1 MTEFIMFGGKGGVG
15 KTTCAS
21 ATALSLAKDDHET
34 LIVSTDPAHSIADVF
49 DYDIGSEPTM
59 VNEEYELY
67 ACEVDPQHR
76 FEENYTDTAEAILNE
91 AESIG
96 VDIDADKFEGLE
108 GGVIGSDEVAVID
121 LFDEYNKSDK
131 WDYVVF
137 DTAPTG
143 HTLRMLKLPELLD
156 SVVGT
161 AMNIKSTYDNVKGK
175 VTSVIP
181 SGDDED
187 DKKNLQDVDVEET
200 KNKLEAVGD
209 LLQDGNKT
217 QFFSVMEAEELSLLE
232 TNRLIG
238 QLDSYGISVGG
249 VIINK
254 VLQDI
259 DEDCDL
265 CSSRYEQQQDVIQ
278 NAQEQLGDKPIL
290 QIPLQNE
297 PPRGDDL
304 HKIAD
309 KISVS

>member
-21 ATALSLAKDDHET
+21 ATALSLAEDGHET

-49 DYDIGSEPTM
+49 EYDINSEPTV
-59 VNEEYELY
+59 VNEEHNLY

-76 FEENYTDTAEAILNE
+76 FEENYTETAEAIINE

-96 VDIDADKFEGLE
+96 VDIDTDKFEGLE
-108 GGVIGSDEVAVID
+108 GGVIGSDEIAVID
-121 LFDEYNKSDK
+121 LFDEYNNSDR

-187 DKKNLQDVDVEET
+187 DKKNLKDVDVEDT

-209 LLQDGNKT
+209 LLQDPNKT
-217 QFFSVMEAEELSLLE
+217 QFFGVMEAEELSLLE
-232 TNRLIG
+232 TNRLID
-238 QLDSYGISVGG
+238 QLDAYGISVGG

-254 VLQDI
+254 VLTDI

-265 CSSRYEQQQDVIQ
+265 CSSRYEQQQEVIE
-278 NAQEQLGDKPIL
+278 NANEQIGNNPIL
-290 QIPLQNE
+290 EVPLQDE

-304 HKIAD
+304 QDIAD
-309 KISVS
+309 RINVS